1 MRNVEFIHVRDASH
15 TPSRDSA
22 VERTVATLSSEW
34 TAALRRQYGES
45 AAALGQSCVGAT
57 ATSRRHHSDATA
69 TPTAAKP
76 YKTNAT
82 KQRQARR
89 ANPMVTVAIL
99 AQGTSWAD
107 ADSQAFF
114 MHEFNPQRAPQKHTP
129 DTFIDVFT
137 CLHAITYTHI
147 NTYTPTHLLT
157 SYVTLTDLST

>member
-1 MRNVEFIHVRDASH
+1 MLH
-15 TPSRDSA
+15 
-22 VERTVATLSSEW
+22 RTHHRETAQSSERW
-34 TAALRRQYGES
+34 QLSPASAAAALRRQYGES
-45 AAALGQSCVGAT
+45 AAALGRRCVGAT
-57 ATSRRHHSDATA
+57 ATLRRHHSDATA

-129 DTFIDVFT
+129 DTFIDVIT
-137 CLHAITYTHI
+137 CLHAIIHNHI
-147 NTYTPTHLLT
+147 NTNTPTHLPT
-157 SYVTLTDLST
+157 SYLTLADLPT

>member
-1 MRNVEFIHVRDASH
+1 MSAASH
-15 TPSRDSA
+15 TPLRDSA
-22 VERTVATLSSEW
+22 VERTVATLSSECS
-34 TAALRRQYGES
+34 GG
-45 AAALGQSCVGAT
+45 AAAAVRRVCGGARRRCVGAT

-137 CLHAITYTHI
+137 CLHAIIHNHI
-147 NTYTPTHLLT
+147 NTNTPTHLPT
-157 SYVTLTDLST
+157 SYLTLTDLPT

>member
-1 MRNVEFIHVRDASH
+1 M
-15 TPSRDSA
+15 
-22 VERTVATLSSEW
+22 
-34 TAALRRQYGES
+34 
-45 AAALGQSCVGAT
+45 GAT
-57 ATSRRHHSDATA
+57 ATLRRRYGDATA
-69 TPTAAKP
+69 TATAAKP

-137 CLHAITYTHI
+137 CLHAIIHNHI
-147 NTYTPTHLLT
+147 NFNIPTHLPA
-157 SYVTLTDLST
+157 SYLTLTDLPA